1 MGLFQKSVRYAV
13 LFIALLL
20 LRSDIVHLEFEEP
33 TESHEAL
40 EWFLFQREYPFDSIS
55 VEARRA
61 AFEALP
67 RTFESL
73 DVPGPVWKSV
83 GPAPTLT
90 RFAGTGPASG
100 RIDALAASP
109 ADPNIVL
116 AGGESGGIWRSTDGG
131 ATFAPVTDD
140 QVDLNIGTIVFSKSN
155 PEVVYAGMGNLL
167 YLGTGILKSMDSGVT
182 WNRVSNG
189 TLPAPGN
196 ARSLLV
202 DPNDPNHLFAGLYSF
217 AVTTTNQRF
226 AGGVFVSTDGAVSWR
241 NLLPGL
247 PTDLVFD
254 PNDSKILYAAM
265 QRVDRSGLTPGVYR
279 SIDQGQTWA
288 QLVSSPYTTTGAM
301 KVAISKSNPLRLAA
315 MVTGR
320 NGTNPLEGRV
330 LVSSDGGQMWADRG
344 ATDFDSSG
352 ITSFLY
358 IDPDRPDHFYF
369 GSFDLHRTTDA
380 GVSWTNLTTN
390 YRIRGRFNPSEAK
403 THADMQSMAFSPI
416 DANKLFVGTDGGL
429 WISADGGDTFR
440 QSNSTFSLTQFYGLT
455 LHPTDPSV
463 SYGGSQDNGLQLR
476 SSGQWTEIITGDGGP
491 VVVDYVDPRLAHFI
505 VNGEVYSRNITGGIS
520 KIGSKSAFG
529 EETSNRVAFV
539 PPLVGNLVD
548 STLYYGSWR
557 LFTSTDRGANWK
569 APAGQTDLTKGSTD
583 VLSVIAV
590 APKDPNLIYTG
601 SAQGQVMFSQDAGVT
616 WNVSTTG
623 LPNRFIRSIAFD
635 PVTTSTAYL
644 TVSGFGSGHV
654 FKTTNNGANWVDIS
668 ANLPNVPVNALLVD
682 PLSQET
688 IYVGTDIGVFRTRN
702 SGTFWSSFNAGLP
715 PVIVSALASQS
726 AGLIQVATYGR
737 GVYELDT
744 RQTEEFD
751 AIIGSG
757 LVFSRASSGLGDI
770 SVGYAQ
776 LYSTVSSPVAL
787 ANFGF
792 TQNGVLVTE
801 TGVPAAAAL
810 QNVRFFVDLTSRSNS
825 GLAVVNPGSTPLAI
839 NAVLRNSSGTVAMNT
854 SFTLGSHKHMALFV
868 DQLFPALKAPF
879 LGTLTMSAAGGFAA
893 INLSS
898 AVNGYG
904 ETIFGALPVVNL
916 DRPSAGDRLILPH
929 MVDGGGFVTEV
940 LLLNPSSIPAAG
952 TISFFNDT
960 GDPLTLNFVSPGT
973 QSSTISYS
981 MPPDGMMKIATT
993 GNGSLRT
1000 GYATINVSQGA
1011 LPASS
1016 GIFLSNENGL
1026 TSQAG
1031 VPVVA
1036 QTTVARVFV
1045 ERSTSPLVRDTGV
1058 ALVNP
1063 NTTAAT
1069 ITASLIGVNGE
1080 LKSTTIALAP
1090 KAHSAKFISELFP
1103 DLSRDFQGALSLTS
1117 NVPIS
1122 PLTLRLTQNQRG
1134 QSIYSILPIADLN
1147 SPPAGAVY
1155 IPQIADGGGY
1165 STQIILVNTANSPG
1179 AVHVDFYDSSGKK
1192 VTFR

>member
-1 MGLFQKSVRYAV
+1 MGLLPKSVRCALV
-13 LFIALLL
+13 FVALLL

-40 EWFLFQREYPFDSIS
+40 EWFLFQREYPFESVP
-55 VEARRA
+55 VEARRE

-67 RTFESL
+67 RSFESL
-73 DVPGPVWKSV
+73 DVPGAVWKSV

-90 RFAGTGPASG
+90 RFTGTGPASG
-100 RIDALAASP
+100 RIDALAVSP
-109 ADPNIVL
+109 ADPRIVL

-131 ATFAPVTDD
+131 TTFQPVTDD

-155 PEVVYAGMGNLL
+155 PEIVYAGMGNLL
-167 YLGTGILKSMDSGVT
+167 YLGTGILKSMDGGLT

-202 DPNDPNHLFAGLYSF
+202 DPFDSNHLFAGLYSY
-217 AVTTTNQRF
+217 AVTSTNQRF
-226 AGGVFVSTDGAVSWR
+226 AGGIFVSTDGAVSWR

-254 PNDSKILYAAM
+254 PNDSKTLYAAM
-265 QRVDRSGLTPGVYR
+265 QRVDRNGFTPGIYR
-279 SIDQGQTWA
+279 STDQGQTWS
-288 QLVSSPYTTTGAM
+288 QVLPSPFTINSAM
-301 KVAISKSNPLRLAA
+301 KVAVSKSNPLRLAA

-320 NGTNPLEGRV
+320 SGSEPSEGRV
-330 LVSSDGGQMWADRG
+330 FVSSDGGQQWTDHG
-344 ATDFDSSG
+344 ATDFDAAG

-369 GSFDLHRTTDA
+369 GGFDLQKTTDA
-380 GVSWTNLTTN
+380 GVTWTNLTTN

-403 THADMQSMAFSPI
+403 THADMQSMAFSTVDP
-416 DANKLFVGTDGGL
+416 NKLFVGTDGGL
-429 WISADGGDTFR
+429 WISTDGGDTFS

-455 LHPTDPSV
+455 LHPTDPGV
-463 SYGGSQDNGLQLR
+463 SFGGAQDNGLQLR

-491 VVVDYVDPRLAHFI
+491 VVVDYSDPRLAHFI
-505 VNGEVYSRNITGGIS
+505 VNGEVYTRNVNGGIS
-520 KIGSKSAFG
+520 KVGSKSTFG
-529 EETSNRVAFV
+529 EGTTNRVAFV
-539 PPLVGNLVD
+539 PPLAGNQVD

-557 LFTSTDRGANWK
+557 LFTSTDRGTNWT

-590 APKDPNLIYTG
+590 APKDPSLIYTG
-601 SAQGQVMFSQDAGVT
+601 SAQGQVMFSRDAGVT
-616 WNVSTTG
+616 WTVSTTG

-654 FKTTNNGANWVDIS
+654 FKTSNNGVNWVDIS

-688 IYVGTDIGVFRTRN
+688 IYVGTDIGVFRTRTA
-702 SGTFWSSFNAGLP
+702 GTTWSSFNAGLP
-715 PVIVSALASQS
+715 PVIVSALTSQA

-757 LVFSRASSGLGDI
+757 LVFSRASSGQGGL

-776 LYSTVSSPVAL
+776 LYSTVNSPVAL

-810 QNVRFFVDLTSRSNS
+810 QNVRFFVDLTTRSNS
-825 GLAVVNPGSTPLAI
+825 GLAVVNPGATPLAI
-839 NAVLRNSSGTVAMNT
+839 NAILRNNIGVIASTT
-854 SFTLGSHKHMALFV
+854 SFTLGSHKHMAMFV
-868 DQLFPALKAPF
+868 DQLFPGLKPPF
-879 LGTLTMSAAGGFAA
+879 LGTLTMSATGGFAA

-904 ETIFGALPVVNL
+904 ETIFSALPVVNL

-929 MVDGGGFVTEV
+929 LVDGGGFATEV
-940 LLLNPSSIPAAG
+940 LLLNPSSIPASG
-952 TISFFNDT
+952 TISFFNDN
-960 GDPLTLNFVSPGT
+960 GDPLTLSFVSGT
-973 QSSTISYS
+973 QTSTISYS
-981 MPPDGMMKIATT
+981 MPPDGMMNIATT
-993 GNGSLRT
+993 GNGPLRT
-1000 GYATINVSQGA
+1000 GYATINVSQGS
-1011 LPASS
+1011 LPASN

-1036 QTTVARVFV
+1036 QTNAASVFV
-1045 ERSTSPLVRDTGV
+1045 ERSTLPLVRDTGV

-1063 NTTAAT
+1063 NATAAT
-1069 ITASLIGVNGE
+1069 ITASLIGINGE

-1090 KAHSAKFISELFP
+1090 RAHSAKFISELFP
-1103 DLSRDFQGALSLTS
+1103 DLSRDFQGGLTLTS

-1122 PLTLRLTQNQRG
+1122 ALTLRLTQNQRG
-1134 QSIYSILPIADLN
+1134 QSIYSTLPIADLN
-1147 SPPAGAVY
+1147 SPPTGAVY
-1155 IPQIADGGGY
+1155 VPQIADGGGY
-1165 STQIILVNTANSPG
+1165 TTQIILVNTANSPG

-1192 VTFR
+1192 VVFR